1 MRESCFVYIL
11 STTRPRSHYTGHETG
26 ARALVRPTIRE
37 GVDACRATHPPSAV
51 RAILFCFAVCQSR
64 RLMNAVVVIVRELW
78 LSSCQQHTSRRGT
91 CGSRPPCS
99 LATPSARR
107 SSSDITENTP
117 RHTCAHVLAKSQRNR
132 ARNRLKTRL
141 PQELVQRWRPQ
152 HRAVVPRRE
161 PPAHLPGRG
170 GMRWVPAPSACAVSD
185 RAALAPSQR
194 GDDGVPCCDWVDD
207 VWVHAGAHLTVPPH
221 DEVLP

>member
-1 MRESCFVYIL
+1 MRVVPPIHP
-11 STTRPRSHYTGHETG
+11 RPCEQS
-26 ARALVRPTIRE
+26 E
-37 GVDACRATHPPSAV
+37 GV
-51 RAILFCFAVCQSR
+51 LFGFAVCQSR
-64 RLMNAVVVIVRELW
+64 RLMNAVVVIVRERW

-91 CGSRPPCS
+91 CGSRPWRRRRPDDRRVTSPKTHPDMRTSSPNRNATRSNRSNPVCHKSSCS
-99 LATPSARR
+99 DGDPS
-107 SSSDITENTP
+107 IE
-117 RHTCAHVLAKSQRNR
+117 
-132 ARNRLKTRL
+132 
-141 PQELVQRWRPQ
+141 RWYQ
-152 HRAVVPRRE
+152 DVS

-207 VWVHAGAHLTVPPH
+207 VWVHAGAHLTVHPH